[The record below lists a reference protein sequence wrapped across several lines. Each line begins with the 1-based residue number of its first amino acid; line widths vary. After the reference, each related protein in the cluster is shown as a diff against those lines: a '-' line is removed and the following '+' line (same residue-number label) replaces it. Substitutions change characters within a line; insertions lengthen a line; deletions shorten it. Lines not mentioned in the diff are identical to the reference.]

1 MCEYCYQSKDNEI
14 SGKPIF
20 QYEWKE
26 TAGYEP
32 PKYRND
38 FLEMFILK
46 SKNDKKAGLMID
58 SGYGYRY
65 IDINYCPMCGRKLGD
80 VSEVDRLFEELGYEK
95 IVEHKYKQPDDDGVT
110 ELIVYRDY
118 GTSLEIE
125 FWNDKTIN
133 KSSGYDV
140 SYITMQELKAINLKC
155 KELGW
160 IEE

>member
-32 PKYRND
+32 PKDRND

-46 SKNDKKAGLMID
+46 LKNDKKAGLMID

-65 IDINYCPMCGRKLGD
+65 IDINYCPMCGR
-80 VSEVDRLFEELGYEK
+80 RL
-95 IVEHKYKQPDDDGVT
+95 
-110 ELIVYRDY
+110 RD
-118 GTSLEIE
+118 
-125 FWNDKTIN
+125 
-133 KSSGYDV
+133 
-140 SYITMQELKAINLKC
+140 A
-155 KELGW
+155 
-160 IEE
+160 

>member
-32 PKYRND
+32 PKDRND

-46 SKNDKKAGLMID
+46 LKNDKKAGLMID

-65 IDINYCPMCGRKLGD
+65 IDINYCPMCGRRLGD
-80 VSEVDRLFEELGYEK
+80 
-95 IVEHKYKQPDDDGVT
+95 
-110 ELIVYRDY
+110 
-118 GTSLEIE
+118 
-125 FWNDKTIN
+125 
-133 KSSGYDV
+133 
-140 SYITMQELKAINLKC
+140 
-155 KELGW
+155 
-160 IEE
+160 